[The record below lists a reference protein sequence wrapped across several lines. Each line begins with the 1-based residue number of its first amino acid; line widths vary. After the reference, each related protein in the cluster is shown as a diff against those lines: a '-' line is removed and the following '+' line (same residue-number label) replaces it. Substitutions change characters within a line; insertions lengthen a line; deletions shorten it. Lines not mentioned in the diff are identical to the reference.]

1 MNIITASMDNRDIQ
15 PHAAFQHV
23 SPEDVKNCWDEAD
36 MAICHIL
43 WKGHEVYVEMTSGQ
57 DKEDGWCP
65 SSWTS
70 EFNMRIRAF
79 GLRSRRRSST
89 ASMSWRHD
97 IRKLTRM
104 VGKHPSP
111 IRKLISVS

>member
-23 SPEDVKNCWDEAD
+23 SPDDVMNCWDEAD
-36 MAICHIL
+36 MAICRIL

-57 DKEDGWCP
+57 NKEDGWCP

-70 EFNMRIRAF
+70 EFNMAHPRIWAAF
-79 GLRSRRRSST
+79 TKDEQYRLNVM
-89 ASMSWRHD
+89 AARHQKAD
-97 IRKLTRM
+97 DEWWESIQA
-104 VGKHPSP
+104 PYEN
-111 IRKLISVS
+111 